1 MSTIDRLEGV
11 WNIVPTPFLEDGEL
25 DEASLPTLTRFVAG
39 CGVDGMTILG
49 VLGEAAKL
57 SDDERGPGDPR
68 RAGGGRRPAGV
79 RRCQPRGDGPGGRL
93 RARGRGARRPL
104 GHARPAGPR
113 PPERRRRAGPLP
125 GRRRRGRRCRSS
137 SRTTRPAAAC
147 IMSVEL
153 LAAIADRAPTCR
165 VVKLEDE
172 PSPPKVG
179 RLLALRPGP
188 ARPGRPRRDHAA
200 RGAASRRGRHD
211 DRLRLPGGPRR
222 HRRPLSGRRRGRA
235 PARSSTGSCRS
246 SGSRTSRASTW
257 PSASTST
264 SVAGRSRRPGC
275 APRDRRWTRARSPIS
290 TWSSRASAWRRRPGP
305 RAAPGSS
312 RRRPGRSPRSRTRR
326 PATAGTPRA
335 GRAPAGRRSG
345 RAGCARSCGA

>member
-57 SDDERGPGDPR
+57 SDDERGRVIRGVLAAAGDLPVCVGVSHAATG
-68 RAGGGRRPAGV
+68 RAVAFAREAEALGAHSVMLAPPA
-79 RRCQPRGDGPGGRL
+79 L
-93 RARGRGARRPL
+93 
-104 GHARPAGPR
+104 ARPNDDAVLAHYLAVAG
-113 PPERRRRAGPLP
+113 AVTLP
-125 GRRRRGRRCRSS
+125 VVVQDHPASS
-137 SRTTRPAAAC
+137 GVF
-147 IMSVEL
+147 MSVEL
-153 LAAIADRAPTCR
+153 LAAIAERAPTCR

-179 RLLALRPGP
+179 RLLAAATGP

-211 DRLRLPGGPRR
+211 DRLRLSRSSSSTSSAVTGRAT
-222 HRRPLSGRRRGRA
+222 RPA

-264 SVAGRSRRPGC
+264 SVAGRSRSRTAARSGTGAGPGH
-275 APRDRRWTRARSPIS
+275 DRRPRR
-290 TWSSRASAWRRRPGP
+290 WSSRASGWR
-305 RAAPGSS
+305 
-312 RRRPGRSPRSRTRR
+312 
-326 PATAGTPRA
+326 
-335 GRAPAGRRSG
+335 
-345 RAGCARSCGA
+345 